1 MNSVRAM
8 LRGLKSIVRANRLL
22 AAGFLVFIGLGLS
35 ACGGGF
41 DLGVGDW
48 FDGNESNTPGVTSE
62 DLAALSKGGAK
73 IALLLPLSANG
84 GAADVARALKEAG
97 ELAVFE
103 AGQAG
108 IVLTT
113 KDTLGTPAGAQA
125 AAQAAINEG
134 AELIIGPLFSSSVKA
149 VAPIAQGANVPVIAF
164 STDRNVAT
172 QGVYLLSFLP
182 DLEVDRV
189 IEHAVASGRRNF
201 AALVPKSPYGAVV
214 ERALVT
220 AAKKRGAKIVAVQRY
235 ARNEQALQAPAKTI
249 ARAVLDGS
257 KNVQGLLVAEG
268 GNLLRSIDSVFAQ
281 EGVNG
286 SNVKLL
292 GTGLWN
298 ETGVNSL
305 TSIVGGWYAGPPP
318 SAKSQFGVRFRNAYG
333 REPPRLA
340 SLAYDAVS
348 LSIALARFP
357 PDQRFTA
364 AQLTNPEGFSGV
376 DGLFRF
382 RSNGLNNR
390 GLSVMEVTGQGPRE
404 VSTAPPRFQG
414 S

>member
-1 MNSVRAM
+1 MRIARAITRC
-8 LRGLKSIVRANRLL
+8 LSGALRANRILSAALL
-22 AAGFLVFIGLGLS
+22 LFFGFGLA

-41 DLGVGDW
+41 DLGVDDW
-48 FDGNESNTPGVTSE
+48 FDSNSNTTVNGP
-62 DLAALSKGGAK
+62 DIAALNQDGAK
-73 IALLLPLSANG
+73 IALLVPLSASG
-84 GAADVARALKEAG
+84 DAADIARSLKEAG

-125 AAQAAINEG
+125 AAQAAVQEG
-134 AELIIGPLFSSSVKA
+134 AELIIGPLFSNSVKA
-149 VAPIAQGANVPVIAF
+149 VAPVAQAANIPVVAF
-164 STDRNVAT
+164 STDKKVAT
-172 QGVYLLSFLP
+172 KGIYLLSFLP
-182 DLEVDRV
+182 EQEVERV
-189 IEHAVASGRRNF
+189 IEYAVSSGRKNF

-220 AAKKRGAKIVAVQRY
+220 AAKKNRVRVVAIQRY
-235 ARNEQALQAPAKTI
+235 ARNEQALEAPTRTMAKT
-249 ARAVLDGS
+249 VLDSS
-257 KNVQGLLVAEG
+257 KNVQALLIAEG
-268 GNLLRSIDSVFAQ
+268 GNLLRSIASVLEK

-286 SNVKLL
+286 NAVKLL
-292 GTGLWN
+292 GTGLWD
-298 ETGVNSL
+298 EAGVNSIQ
-305 TSIVGGWYAGPPP
+305 TIAGGWYAGPPP
-318 SAKSQFGVRFRNAYG
+318 SAKSQFAARFRNAYG

-348 LSIALARFP
+348 LAIALARLP
-357 PDQRFTA
+357 QGERFTSVN
-364 AQLTNPEGFSGV
+364 LTNPEGFAGV

-382 RSNGLNNR
+382 RSNGLNDR
-390 GLSVMEVTGQGPRE
+390 GLAVMEVTGEGSKE

>member
-8 LRGLKSIVRANRLL
+8 LCGLKSIVRVNRLL
-22 AAGFLVFIGLGLS
+22 AAGLLVSVGIGLS

-48 FDGNESNTPGVTSE
+48 FDGNDTNTPGVTTE
-62 DLAALSKGGAK
+62 DVAALSRGGAK

-84 GAADVARALKEAG
+84 GAADIARALKEAG

-149 VAPIAQGANVPVIAF
+149 VAPIAQSANVPVIAF

-182 DLEVDRV
+182 DLEVERV

-220 AAKKRGAKIVAVQRY
+220 AAKKRGAKIVTVQRY
-235 ARNEQALQAPAKTI
+235 ARNEQALQAPTRAIAKTI
-249 ARAVLDGS
+249 LDGTS
-257 KNVQGLLVAEG
+257 NIQGLLIAEG
-268 GNLLRSIDSVFAQ
+268 GNLLRSIDSVLAL

-286 SNVKLL
+286 SNVKML
-292 GTGLWN
+292 GTGLWD
-298 ETGVNSL
+298 EAGVNAL
-305 TSIVGGWYAGPPP
+305 PTIVGGWYAGPPP
-318 SAKSQFGVRFRNAYG
+318 SAKAQFAVRFRNAYG

-357 PDQRFTA
+357 QGQRFTA
-364 AQLTNPEGFSGV
+364 AQLTNPEGFAGV

-382 RSNGLNNR
+382 RSNGLNDR
-390 GLSVMEVTGQGPRE
+390 GLAVIEVTGDGSRE
-404 VSTAPPRFQG
+404 ISTAPPRFQG